1 MRGEAPL
8 ATTPKR
14 ILVVDDDPDIRQ
26 ILLDRMSSFG
36 YVVETA
42 IDGREALDAIRR
54 GGFDGVLLDL
64 TMPGIDGMEVLRQ
77 SRTSH
82 PALPVVMVTALSVKE
97 RAVQAMAEDARAC
110 LLKPFDAAQLK
121 QVAEQCFGPAA

>member
-1 MRGEAPL
+1 MS
-8 ATTPKR
+8 KR

-64 TMPGIDGMEVLRQ
+64 RMHGLDGMEVLRQ
-77 SRTSH
+77 ARTHH
-82 PALPVVMVTALSVKE
+82 PSLPVVMVTALSAQE
-97 RAVQAMAEDARAC
+97 RAVQAIAEGARAY
-110 LLKPFDAAQLK
+110 LIKPFDSAQLK
-121 QVAEQCFGPAA
+121 QAAEQCFGPAV

>member
-1 MRGEAPL
+1 
-8 ATTPKR
+8 
-14 ILVVDDDPDIRQ
+14 
-26 ILLDRMSSFG
+26 MSSFG

-77 SRTSH
+77 SRKSH

-97 RAVQAMAEDARAC
+97 RVVQVIAEGARAC

-121 QVAEQCFGPAA
+121 QVVEQCFGPAA

>member
-1 MRGEAPL
+1 MS
-8 ATTPKR
+8 KR

-42 IDGREALDAIRR
+42 IDGREALDAIQR
-54 GGFDGVLLDL
+54 GGFDGMLLDL
-64 TMPGIDGMEVLRQ
+64 RMHGIDGMEVLRQ
-77 SRTSH
+77 ARISCPS
-82 PALPVVMVTALSVKE
+82 LPVVMVTALSARE
-97 RAVQAMAEDARAC
+97 RAAQAVAEGARAY
-110 LLKPFDAAQLK
+110 LIKPFDPAQLK